1 MNLQQQSENM
11 GLMAEQSTGMR
22 AYFGKIYNYMA
33 GGLAVSGVT
42 AYLGTKEPLFSLFYK
57 VTDGIMGLTLLG
69 WVAILAPLALIFMIS
84 SAVKQMQASR
94 ASALFWVFS
103 ALMGLSFSNI
113 FFAYTATSIFQA
125 FLITAASFLGL
136 SIYGYTTKKS
146 LASWGSFLFMG
157 LIGVIVAMIVNI
169 FMQSSAL
176 GFAVSIIAVFVFV
189 GLTIYDT
196 NRLKIMYTAA
206 PKEAHDSLAI
216 SGALALYLDFINLFR
231 LILMF
236 FGNQNNK

>member
-1 MNLQQQSENM
+1 M
-11 GLMAEQSTGMR
+11 GLMTEQSTGMR

-33 GGLAVSGVT
+33 GGLVVSGIT
-42 AYLGTKEPLFSLFYK
+42 AYLGTKEPLFSMFYK
-57 VTDGIMGLTLLG
+57 ITDGTMGLTLLG

-84 SAVKQMQASR
+84 SATAKLNASR
-94 ASALFWVFS
+94 AAALFWIFS

-125 FLITAASFLGL
+125 FLVTSASFLGL

-169 FMQSSAL
+169 FLKSSAL
-176 GFAVSIIAVFVFV
+176 GFAVSLIAVFVFV

-196 NRLKIMYTAA
+196 NRLKTMYNAA

-236 FGNQNNK
+236 LGNQNNK